1 MKSNAH
7 LTWKHFTENYYKTIS
22 LKEHNPCLKV
32 LIAIGGWNEGSE
44 KYSLLAETEESR
56 NEFAEQAMRFMVY
69 YGFDGLDIDWEYPT
83 LVIMLHNNFYLSFTK
98 RTKNP

>member
-1 MKSNAH
+1 M
-7 LTWKHFTENYYKTIS
+7 
-22 LKEHNPCLKV
+22 KEHNPCLKV

-83 LVIMLHNNFYLSFTK
+83 LVIMLHNTKKYIILNIFLSYTK
-98 RTKNP
+98 AQERN